1 MNAMTHLETLAR
13 GQRPENA
20 GLLGTAKMTWSRL
33 DRLSEEDILA
43 NFAAHPFDIDQDAQR
58 ILVPSGAAIV
68 CDDRAL
74 IADLYDGR
82 IGRLWRVGD
91 KSNPPAEAAV
101 HVAFDADM
109 RQERGEVLR
118 FRQEDHPDLPD
129 SAVSGLLEAC
139 HVLIEKRRSAG
150 ALRVRGFIVRAFG
163 TIEESVALLALFSLD
178 DAQQR
183 SATFDYAV
191 VARTSSGDTKIV
203 EDPEQ
208 PGMWTPRL

>member
-43 NFAAHPFDIDQDAQR
+43 TFATHPFDIDENAQR
-58 ILVPSGAAIV
+58 ILVPTGAAII
-68 CDDRAL
+68 CEDRAMV
-74 IADLYDGR
+74 ADLYNER
-82 IGRLWRVGD
+82 IGRLWRLGD
-91 KSNPPAEAAV
+91 RSNPPAESAV

-109 RQERGEVLR
+109 RQERGQVLR
-118 FRQEDHPDLPD
+118 FRREDHPDLPD
-129 SAVSGLLEAC
+129 SAVDGLLEVC
-139 HVLIEKRRSAG
+139 HELIEKRRSAG

-163 TIEESVALLALFSLD
+163 TIEESVALLAVFSLD
-178 DAQQR
+178 DAQER

-191 VARTSSGDTKIV
+191 VARTSSGDTKTV

-208 PGMWTPRL
+208 PGTWTPRL